1 MWLLF
6 TLCLIKMLNV
16 KTNARERRLDCWS
29 RSGNSGDLAM
39 VSLLLITS
47 YLVDNFQLI
56 SQDPDDNDNDDDN

>member
-1 MWLLF
+1 
-6 TLCLIKMLNV
+6 MLNV

-47 YLVDNFQLI
+47 YLVDNFELI
-56 SQDPDDNDNDDDN
+56 SQEPDDYGNDDDN

>member
-1 MWLLF
+1 MLKAF
-6 TLCLIKMLNV
+6 LIKILNV

-56 SQDPDDNDNDDDN
+56 SQEPDDNDNDNDDDD

>member
-1 MWLLF
+1 
-6 TLCLIKMLNV
+6 MLNV

-56 SQDPDDNDNDDDN
+56 SQEPDDNDNDDDN

>member
-1 MWLLF
+1 MLKAF
-6 TLCLIKMLNV
+6 LIKMLNV

-39 VSLLLITS
+39 VSLVLITS

-56 SQDPDDNDNDDDN
+56 SQEPDGNDNDDGN

>member
-1 MWLLF
+1 MLKPF
-6 TLCLIKMLNV
+6 LIKMLNV

-47 YLVDNFQLI
+47 HLVDNFELI
-56 SQDPDDNDNDDDN
+56 SQEPDDNDNDDDN